1 MRVFERRKPWIAGL
15 LLAAWAGASTTTPV
29 LAQEPPPPAID
40 CGPVNVR
47 PGDLVAVNVGHPGR
61 AVVDPVVLHA
71 RLLDAEGSPLTDVT
85 LTLAAGQSR
94 AVSVKTTEGGLVRGE
109 IVPVSGPSDLILR
122 ATVQVT
128 RENRL
133 RLTYGP
139 TFECSG
145 PTASRGPV

>member
-1 MRVFERRKPWIAGL
+1 MRVFERRKPWIAAL
-15 LLAAWAGASTTTPV
+15 LLAAAAAASTSTPV
-29 LAQEPPPPAID
+29 LAQEPPPAID

-61 AVVDPVVLHA
+61 AVVDPVVLNA

-85 LTLAAGQSR
+85 LTLAPGQSR
-94 AVSVKTTEGGLVRGE
+94 AASVKSTEGGLVRAE

-128 RENRL
+128 RQNRL

-139 TFECSG
+139 TFECAG